1 MPQQICNK
9 CRGPPAAEGDTWC
22 LGCSAWESLGRELC
36 GSWGAAG
43 ARLLANDLVI
53 TAAQQTRALRSLA
66 AGLLRADG
74 ASRSA
79 GRAEA
84 APLGR
89 LTAGRAYPREGQR
102 RKEEQESEEEEDEE
116 SDEEEDRRSK
126 RKRSRS
132 PPRREGGGDRRPP
145 EPDGP
150 PPPGTTP
157 LGRRLSR
164 ADTDRTAGHTKRH
177 HDRGHRG
184 HRSTKGHNKPKRR
197 GGRKHKRLARLAADP
212 TKVLGPVPAR
222 PVKMARFVEGAEYG
236 LLDKEAWSAIFPRP
250 GMVLEVQMKGTDIS
264 VLEEEWAASS

>member
-1 MPQQICNK
+1 MRK
-9 CRGPPAAEGDTWC
+9 
-22 LGCSAWESLGRELC
+22 LGFRWRQ
-36 GSWGAAG
+36 AAG
-43 ARLLANDLVI
+43 KRSCDHSRAANQGTQV
-53 TAAQQTRALRSLA
+53 
-66 AGLLRADG
+66 
-74 ASRSA
+74 A
-79 GRAEA
+79 GRWAPESRRGIPECWPRRGGPAREA
-84 APLGR
+84 DRRSCL
-89 LTAGRAYPREGQR
+89 PREGQR

-132 PPRREGGGDRRPP
+132 PPRREGGGDRRPL